1 MYKLYSFRFSNGER
15 HGVLVHAVSGEPLI
29 YQNLYI
35 TVHHRNKSDMINT
48 IKSTIGILGFFAELC
63 DFLSLDVEGR
73 FRTGDLLTN
82 SEIESISLWS
92 KKPKSELSKA
102 KSCERENSVTPIN
115 IKKIELARY
124 TVVIDKNLVG
134 ANTTY
139 NRLTII
145 SQYITWLANT
155 ISPASQRAINR
166 MTNRIINHRP
176 VKMSSS
182 SNEPFKSLKE
192 WQKDRL
198 LEVVEP
204 TSADNPWK
212 KDGVR
217 YRNQLIVHLLL
228 YVGERKG
235 ELLSLKATDLDPGKR
250 TLCIRRNAD
259 DPDDPRKNPALVKT
273 LSRDI
278 DVFDELYLMIEEY
291 IMKYRSKIQ
300 GVNKCPYLFVSHQN
314 GASVAMPLSHS
325 AIDKIFFT
333 LTKKLGFNVH
343 PHSLRHTWNDTFSEQ
358 VEPFLISGEM
368 SESEVEDLR
377 SYLMGWKEGSGTAET
392 YTKRYQQKKGMKL
405 GLHLQEKMR
414 TTDKKRI
421 DDNQLPI

>member
-1 MYKLYSFRFSNGER
+1 
-15 HGVLVHAVSGEPLI
+15 
-29 YQNLYI
+29 
-35 TVHHRNKSDMINT
+35 MINT
-48 IKSTIGILGFFAELC
+48 IKSAIGILGFFAEMC
-63 DFLSLDVEGR
+63 DFLSIDIEDR

-82 SEIESISLWS
+82 SEIESIALWT

-102 KSCERENSVTPIN
+102 KSCEKVNNVTPIN
-115 IKKIELARY
+115 LKKIELARY
-124 TVVIDKNLVG
+124 TVVIDENLVG

-145 SQYITWLANT
+145 SQYVTWLANT
-155 ISPASQRAINR
+155 ISPAPQRAISR

-176 VKMSSS
+176 VKISSS
-182 SNEPFKSLKE
+182 ANKPFKSLKE

-204 TSADNPWK
+204 TSVDNPWK
-212 KDGVR
+212 KEGVR
-217 YRNQLIVHLLL
+217 YRNYLIVHLLL

-250 TLCIRRNAD
+250 TICIRRNAD

-273 LSRDI
+273 VSRDLE
-278 DVFDELYLMIEEY
+278 VSDELYLMIEEY

-325 AIDKIFFT
+325 SIDKIFAT
-333 LTKKLGFNVH
+333 LTDTIGFSVH
-343 PHSLRHTWNDTFSEQ
+343 PHALRHTWNDSFSEQ
-358 VEPFLISGEM
+358 VEPLLNSGEV

-377 SYLMGWKEGSGTAET
+377 SYFMGWKEGSGTAKT
-392 YTKRYQQKKGMKL
+392 YTKRFQQKKSMKF
-405 GLHLQEKMR
+405 GLHLQKKMR
-414 TTDKKRI
+414 IADKKRI